1 VYAIVIGEHGTSEF
15 LLWSSVRVGK
25 LSFDEACAQ
34 AGESADLVRHGIEDD
49 LRYANITIIEGNNAS
64 QYGIGNVGARLA
76 QEVLGDEQVVL
87 PVADYHDDYGLTLSL
102 PSVLGRAGVSHS
114 FVPEMSENEAAEF
127 QHCIQQL
134 KIAFPRIAVSNK
146 N

>member
-1 VYAIVIGEHGTSEF
+1 LV
-15 LLWSSVRVGK
+15 VGARGR

-49 LRYANITIIEGNNAS
+49 SRNANITIIEGNNAS

-87 PVADYHDDYGLTLSL
+87 PVADSHDDYGLTLSL
-102 PSVLGRAGVSHS
+102 PSVIGRAGVSHS
-114 FVPEMSENEAAEF
+114 FVPEMSENEAQNF
-127 QHCIQQL
+127 S
-134 KIAFPRIAVSNK
+134 IASSS
-146 N
+146 